1 MIKRIGGQ
9 FRQGDVLIERYF
21 VLDPG
26 IVIDMIDA
34 IPEEIIGTERTGRVV
49 LAYGEATGHA
59 HALCG
64 TIDVIRVKDQPP
76 ETPRYLRVV
85 GDLNALL
92 SHEEHGAIPVA
103 PGLYRVTRQVE
114 WTDEDE
120 PRYVAD

>member
-1 MIKRIGGQ
+1 MTKRLDTQ
-9 FRQGDVLIERYF
+9 YRQGDVLIERIAT
-21 VLDPG
+21 V
-26 IVIDMIDA
+26 
-34 IPEEIIGTERTGRVV
+34 PEEVVGTEHINRVV

-92 SHEEHGAIPVA
+92 NHEEHGTIPVA